1 MKTLDSLCHAT
12 WRRFPLLLAA
22 LRRACQRMYLPR
34 CPALFLPL
42 CLGAGLLFA
51 QADAHALE
59 ISTNTMGTPGNFF
72 SGTRT
77 VYLHARDG
85 QRKAIGLVEF
95 TPLDDDRVGFR
106 ITMNAAPFKDYFL
119 SMKEFKCLD
128 GQNEVF
134 CHVAYPYPHPATITT
149 TDFAWLE
156 HSLLFL
162 YKPPKEF
169 GAKLWNGIYFR
180 LQATGHG
187 LAGSPQAI
195 DLNVISAP
203 PERAG
208 VPPYPAMLRDDIA
221 PEARWFNQ
229 LTIE

>member
-1 MKTLDSLCHAT
+1 MLLQPRQLAHLPMKTLVRLRPALPSLAWLRSACLLACQ
-12 WRRFPLLLAA
+12 FAGLLLASVT
-22 LRRACQRMYLPR
+22 
-34 CPALFLPL
+34 
-42 CLGAGLLFA
+42 
-51 QADAHALE
+51 AHALDV
-59 ISTNTMGTPGNFF
+59 SANMVGTPGTVL

-85 QRKAIGLVEF
+85 QRKAIGSVEF
-95 TPLDDDRVGFR
+95 TPLGDGRFGYKLVMDP
-106 ITMNAAPFKDYFL
+106 APFKDYFL
-119 SMKEFKCLD
+119 SMKEFKCLE
-128 GQNEVF
+128 GQDEVF

-180 LQATGHG
+180 LQATEHG

-208 VPPYPAMLRDDIA
+208 VPPYPAVLRDDIA